1 MEETNKTADELDI
14 ITECTIK
21 GRTFVITTDKNIYE
35 KNKDNKYCRCSKDDK
50 ETEFLK
56 RYTQPPESLDI
67 DFRDDDR

>member
-1 MEETNKTADELDI
+1 MEETNKTENELDI

-21 GRTFVITTDKNIYE
+21 GRTFVITTDKKIYE
-35 KNKDNKYCRCSKDDK
+35 KCEDNKYRKCSKDDK